1 MIEIHKAFNL
11 QDLAMN
17 QEICNFG
24 GEINQSPIS
33 I

>member
-1 MIEIHKAFNL
+1 MEIHKAFIR

-24 GEINQSPIS
+24 GGEINQSPIS